1 MIINFILALSVTL
14 NIYLLAKVKQ
24 EKHERIGWK
33 VLANALGDELERR
46 VNR

>member
-1 MIINFILALSVTL
+1 MVINFILALSATL

-24 EKHERIGWK
+24 EKHERTGWEA
-33 VLANALGDELERR
+33 LANALGDELERR